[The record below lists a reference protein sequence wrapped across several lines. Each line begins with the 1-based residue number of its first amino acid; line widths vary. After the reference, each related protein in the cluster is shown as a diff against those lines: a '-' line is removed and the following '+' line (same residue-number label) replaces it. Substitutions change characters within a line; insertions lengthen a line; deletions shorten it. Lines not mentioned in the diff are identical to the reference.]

1 MKKRYHSIHRGIRIL
16 TKSIATRLKRGFHRD
31 IFTKNASQERS
42 IYYAEMEGHGL
53 LKASGLYNMRRKIDR
68 RLDSEK
74 NKNLKKAKKK

>member
-16 TKSIATRLKRGFHRD
+16 TKSIVTRLKRGFHRD

-53 LKASGLYNMRRKIDR
+53 LKAKGLYNMRRKIDR
-68 RLDSEK
+68 KLDAK
-74 NKNLKKAKKK
+74 KLKKAKKK